1 MPGIRPLQ
9 RNALI
14 LGLLACAGLIV
25 WQATQL
31 ARDNALNGLHQ
42 AARQNLELYATHIEG
57 ELAKFEYLPALLSSQ
72 YELVRLLREPR
83 NPYLLQRV
91 NRFLELANGVAG
103 ASDTYLMDR
112 EGLTLAA
119 SNHASPLTFVDKNF
133 SFRPY
138 FTQAIAGDPGR
149 YYALGTTSQQRG
161 YYFSYPVRDEG
172 EILGVIAVK
181 LSVTPVEFEW
191 AGALGEF
198 LATDPDG
205 VIFISTRPEWKFRSL
220 DPLSPAVLERIRAST
235 RTWYRARSG
244 SPTPSPTGTPR
255 AAC

>member
-119 SNHASPLTFVDKNF
+119 SNHASPLTFVDKNWR
-133 SFRPY
+133 SPGI
-138 FTQAIAGDPGR
+138 QAATTRLAPPR
-149 YYALGTTSQQRG
+149 SSVATTSPTRC
-161 YYFSYPVRDEG
+161 
-172 EILGVIAVK
+172 
-181 LSVTPVEFEW
+181 
-191 AGALGEF
+191 
-198 LATDPDG
+198 ATRAKSWVSSP
-205 VIFISTRPEWKFRSL
+205 SSSASPRSSSNG
-220 DPLSPAVLERIRAST
+220 P
-235 RTWYRARSG
+235 ARSV
-244 SPTPSPTGTPR
+244 SSSRPTPTG
-255 AAC
+255 